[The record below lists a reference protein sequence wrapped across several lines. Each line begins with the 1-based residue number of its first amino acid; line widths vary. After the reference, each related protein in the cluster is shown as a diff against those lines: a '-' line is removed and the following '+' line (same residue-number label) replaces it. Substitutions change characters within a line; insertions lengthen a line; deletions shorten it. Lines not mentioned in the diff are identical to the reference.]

1 MSEDLNRLK
10 EIGAQK
16 IYEDTHIALK
26 HVQSVIHES
35 FEGLNRVQFMGFISI
50 LEREY
55 RIDLSQLKKDG
66 IAYFDSTNPKENI
79 NQGVF
84 VSPKRTKKFTL
95 VYIIIAVILF
105 ALVAFFSLENQD
117 TSEVTKLDDTTI
129 ESVQKTMEPKD
140 LIKPLSVKEDINN
153 TNLVDTNMS
162 VSATP
167 VVEKTIEEVVE
178 EKKAIVP
185 QSLQIK
191 PLSKLWIGYIDA
203 KKRVK
208 KQSVIKKTLSLD
220 PTKEW
225 LLSLGHGNVE
235 IEIDGK
241 VQKFHSTQSVR
252 FIYKDGK
259 LKQLSIDEFKK
270 LNKGRLW

>member
-26 HVQSVIHES
+26 YVQSVIHES
-35 FEGLNRVQFMGFISI
+35 FEGLNRVQFLGFISI

-55 RIDLSQLKKDG
+55 KIDLAQLKTSG
-66 IAYFDSTNPKENI
+66 IAYFDSMDPKENI

-95 VYIIIAVILF
+95 VYIIIALVLF

-117 TSEVTKLDDTTI
+117 AAEVTKLDDTTI
-129 ESVQKTMEPKD
+129 ESVQKTIEPKNTV
-140 LIKPLSVKEDINN
+140 KPLTLTE
-153 TNLVDTNMS
+153 DTNETKLADVNMT
-162 VSATP
+162 VATP
-167 VVEKTIEEVVE
+167 PVEEEKIEEE
-178 EKKAIVP
+178 KAIVP

-191 PLSKLWIGYIDA
+191 PLSRLWIGYIDA
-203 KKRVK
+203 KTRVK
-208 KQSVIKKTLSLD
+208 KQTVIKKPLSLD

-241 VQKFHSTQSVR
+241 VQKFHSTKSVR
-252 FIYKDGK
+252 FVYENGE

-270 LNKGRLW
+270 RNKGRLW

>member
-26 HVQSVIHES
+26 YVQSVIHES
-35 FEGLNRVQFMGFISI
+35 FEGLNRVQFLGFVSI

-55 RIDLSQLKKDG
+55 RIDLGDLKADG
-66 IAYFDSTNPKENI
+66 ITYFDSINSKENI

-84 VSPKRTKKFTL
+84 VSPKRTKKFGL
-95 VYIIIAVILF
+95 VYIIIALVLF

-117 TSEVTKLDDTTI
+117 TSEVRKLDDTAIESAQKTI
-129 ESVQKTMEPKD
+129 EPKET
-140 LIKPLSVKEDINN
+140 IKPLAVIED
-153 TNLVDTNMS
+153 TNDTKLADVNMS
-162 VSATP
+162 VITTP
-167 VVEKTIEEVVE
+167 IEEEKVVE

-191 PLSKLWIGYIDA
+191 PLSRLWIGYIDV

-208 KQSVIKKTLSLD
+208 KQTVIKKSLSLD

-235 IEIDGK
+235 IEINGK

-259 LKQLSIDEFKK
+259 LRQLSIDEFKK

>member
-35 FEGLNRVQFMGFISI
+35 FEGLNRVQFLGFISI

-55 RIDLSQLKKDG
+55 KIDLTQLKTSG
-66 IAYFDSTNPKENI
+66 ITYFDNMDPKEKT
-79 NQGVF
+79 NQGIF

-95 VYIIIAVILF
+95 VYIIIALALF

-117 TSEVTKLDDTTI
+117 VSDVTKLDDTTI
-129 ESVQKTMEPKD
+129 ESVQKTIEPKNT
-140 LIKPLSVKEDINN
+140 IKPLTLTE
-153 TNLVDTNMS
+153 DTNETNETKLADVNMT
-162 VSATP
+162 VATP
-167 VVEKTIEEVVE
+167 PVEEEKTEEE
-178 EKKAIVP
+178 KAIVP

-191 PLSKLWIGYIDA
+191 PLSRLWIGYIDA
-203 KKRVK
+203 KTRVK
-208 KQSVIKKTLSLD
+208 KQTVIKKPLSLD

-241 VQKFHSTQSVR
+241 VQKFHSTKSVR
-252 FIYKDGK
+252 FVYENGR

-270 LNKGRLW
+270 RNKGRLW

>member
-26 HVQSVIHES
+26 YVQSVIHES
-35 FEGLNRVQFMGFISI
+35 FEGLNRVQFLGFISI

-55 RIDLSQLKKDG
+55 KIDLTQLKKDG
-66 IAYFDSTNPKENI
+66 ITYFDSMNPKENI

-95 VYIIIAVILF
+95 VYIIIALVLF
-105 ALVAFFSLENQD
+105 AIVAFFSLENQD
-117 TSEVTKLDDTTI
+117 ASEVTKLDDTTI

-140 LIKPLSVKEDINN
+140 AIKSFALEEDTNN
-153 TNLVDTNMS
+153 TNLVDTNTS
-162 VSATP
+162 VSTTP
-167 VVEKTIEEVVE
+167 VEEEKIVE
-178 EKKAIVP
+178 EKAIVA

-191 PLSKLWIGYIDA
+191 PLSRLWIGYIDA
-203 KKRVK
+203 KARVK
-208 KQSVIKKTLSLD
+208 KQTVIKKSLSLD
-220 PTKEW
+220 PSKEW

-235 IEIDGK
+235 IEINGK

-252 FIYKDGK
+252 FIYKDGE
-259 LKQLSIDEFKK
+259 LRQLSIDEFKK